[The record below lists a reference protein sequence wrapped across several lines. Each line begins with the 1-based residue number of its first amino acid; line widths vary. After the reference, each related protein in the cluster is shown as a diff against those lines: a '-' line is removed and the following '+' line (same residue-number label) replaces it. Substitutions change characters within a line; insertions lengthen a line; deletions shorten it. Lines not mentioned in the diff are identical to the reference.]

1 MRFFLEADEE
11 GEEKKSEKN
20 HHLHLIV
27 DAIARIEVARAPVH
41 FFEVSRFDGDNLWWE
56 LGALLNRKNHF
67 HLGQVTFLVDLV
79 RSQHNRIQIRAFLRL
94 ANAPQFDQLVGCVRA
109 AFRLLFAPWPLTFVM
124 IAA

>member
-41 FFEVSRFDGDNLWWE
+41 FFEVSRFDGDNLRVFW
-56 LGALLNRKNHF
+56 LGPYLSLITSGGSSGPF
-67 HLGQVTFLVDLV
+67 
-79 RSQHNRIQIRAFLRL
+79 
-94 ANAPQFDQLVGCVRA
+94 
-109 AFRLLFAPWPLTFVM
+109 
-124 IAA
+124 